1 MCIGGGSVAPPPPKT
16 LAQIQAE
23 TNNEFVNPGSK
34 EARPQWKLAVASAE
48 KPKEKTD
55 KKTEE
60 TKPRSE
66 LYG

>member
-1 MCIGGGSVAPPPPKT
+1 MCMGGSVAPQEPPKT